1 MLDNADGFGRAT
13 IHSPRVAYSSITQRT
28 SPKTATKPN
37 LWIHHQSRQ
46 LK

>member
-13 IHSPRVAYSSITQRT
+13 IHSPRLAYSIITQRT
-28 SPKTATKPN
+28 SRKTATKPN
-37 LWIHHQSRQ
+37 LWTHHQSRQ